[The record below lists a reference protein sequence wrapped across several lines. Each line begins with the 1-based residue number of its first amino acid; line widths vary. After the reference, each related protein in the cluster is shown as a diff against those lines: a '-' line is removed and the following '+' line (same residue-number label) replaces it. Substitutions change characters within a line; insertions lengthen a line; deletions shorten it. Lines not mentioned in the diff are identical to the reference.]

1 MKGTGKFALIFLV
14 AAGLLIIYVHAH
26 VALFQVSYSIAKNN
40 RVLNEKSEEYRHL
53 KYEVDQLTAPGL
65 LESRMKDFDLQLA
78 LPKEIKVIVLPSQ
91 DILSASMTDAP
102 PVSMNV
108 LSEGLTGLL
117 GHWVKVAQA
126 KTDRS

>member
-1 MKGTGKFALIFLV
+1 MKGTGKFALIFLI
-14 AAGLLIIYVHAH
+14 AAGLLIMYVHSH
-26 VALFQVSYSIAKNN
+26 IALFQVSYSIATKN
-40 RVLNEKSEEYRHL
+40 RALNEKSEEYRHL

-65 LESRMKDFDLQLA
+65 LEARMKDLDLQLA

-91 DILSASMTDAP
+91 TLLPSSLAET
-102 PVSMNV
+102 PVSMNAF
-108 LSEGLTGLL
+108 SEGLTGLL